1 MHRDIKPG
9 NVMLTEDGVRIVDFG
24 LATFADALQAHGGA
38 LDARHGGVHV
48 AGAGARAR
56 R

>member
-1 MHRDIKPG
+1 
-9 NVMLTEDGVRIVDFG
+9 MLTEDGVRIVDFG
-24 LATFADALQAHGGA
+24 LATFADALKLTVGA
-38 LDARHGGVHV
+38 LDAWDGGVHV